1 MDLPM
6 KPLRVLIASDESTF
20 MTPLAEGFSRL
31 GYDVVCGVTNFF
43 LKIGKFDIVLYL
55 WPEEYT
61 GWGPPAEGALQRIE
75 EALKHWER
83 ESWPVLIANNSYPHG
98 YEGDP
103 RCRALYDLFYKHS
116 QNIVQYSRSCYELAC
131 RDFPSARGRTY
142 TFSNYCAYHELRNG
156 AFDRDRAREELGFKP
171 DDFVI
176 LIFGTLRFWEEVK
189 LLMQAYSSTRVPRKR
204 LLILSPYREKKRI
217 GRLRHAWRTF
227 YYRAWLRLHNAV
239 ATDGY
244 TPNEMIERYFVAA
257 DVLPILRLR
266 DMYSGLTGMGLTFG
280 KLIVAPN
287 HEAYPELLKGTQN
300 IFYNSGDAW
309 SLANALQQA
318 ASLDREEIG
327 VDNLRAC
334 ESWTWENI
342 AQACVRGFPDAV
354 AKQADARAA

>member
-6 KPLRVLIASDESTF
+6 KRLRVLIASDESTF
-20 MTPLAEGFSRL
+20 MTPLAEGFARL

-43 LKIGKFDIVLYL
+43 LKIGRFDIVLYL

-61 GWGPPAEGALQRIE
+61 GWGPPVEGALERIE

-83 ESWPVLIANNSYPHG
+83 ESWSVLIANNSYPHG
-98 YEGDP
+98 HEGDP
-103 RCRALYDLFYKHS
+103 GCRALYDLFYKHS
-116 QNIVQYSRSCYELAC
+116 QNIVQYSQSCYELAC
-131 RDFPSARGRTY
+131 RDFPSATSRTY
-142 TFSNYCAYHELRNG
+142 TFSNYCAYHELRKG
-156 AFDRDRAREELGFKP
+156 AFDRDRARSELGFKP
-171 DDFVI
+171 DEFVI
-176 LIFGTLRFWEEVK
+176 LIFGSLRFWEEVQ
-189 LLMQAYSSTRVPRKR
+189 LLMQAYSFAKVPRKR
-204 LLILSPYREKKRI
+204 LLVLSAYKEKRRI
-217 GRLRHAWRTF
+217 GRLSRAWRTF

-239 ATDGY
+239 AADGY

-300 IFYNSGDAW
+300 LFYNSGDAS

-318 ASLDREEIG
+318 ACLDREKIG
-327 VDNLRAC
+327 ADNLRAC
-334 ESWTWENI
+334 ETWTWENI
-342 AQACVRGFPDAV
+342 AQACVRGFPGVV
-354 AKQADARAA
+354 AKRADARVA